1 MENEILFR
9 NCDALARISTLFVTT
24 FGFADDPNICE
35 AANKA
40 CVTAVNEWYKDHDQT
55 IDFEKELIKPE
66 ALAYA
71 GMMLLKIKMLAD
83 AHFKAMNGIRD

>member
-1 MENEILFR
+1 MENEILFK
-9 NCDALARISTLFVTT
+9 NVDALARIATLFVTC
-24 FGFADDPNICE
+24 FGFADDPNICD

-55 IDFEKELIKPE
+55 IDFEKELINPE

-71 GMMLLKIKMLAD
+71 GVMLLKIKMLAD
-83 AHFKAMNGIRD
+83 AHFKMMHGIQD